1 MLLKFSKISFVPFKD
16 LVNSTLN
23 YLNQRIHLRN
33 LLCKGKSS
41 SLHEKKTISKVIRI
55 RSRLEN
61 KYKKNIS
68 EENKRNYTRQR
79 NYCVK
84 LLRKEK
90 KNFFAKLDTKNIA
103 HNKTFLQTVEP
114 FFSPKLLMLIKFL

>member
-1 MLLKFSKISFVPFKD
+1 MK
-16 LVNSTLN
+16 
-23 YLNQRIHLRN
+23 
-33 LLCKGKSS
+33 
-41 SLHEKKTISKVIRI
+41 KKTISKVIRI

-68 EENKRNYTRQR
+68 QENKRNYTRQR

-90 KNFFAKLDTKNIA
+90 KSFFAKLDTKNIA
-103 HNKTFLQTVEP
+103 HNKL
-114 FFSPKLLMLIKFL
+114 FSKL